1 MTHTNTNKNKQTSP
15 SEESIISYL
24 CENTNFLIE
33 NRSLLKEIMIP
44 HLLESNMS
52 SLIERQVE
60 ILREENSELE
70 NNFEKYKNTSMQKSI
85 LRKNIFNF
93 FLESYSVENVTEYT
107 KLVHLFFDRYFDAS
121 YIRMYIFDNKMQYKK
136 RNLSIERKDS
146 KLRFMFTEIF
156 SRSKPLCSSLQTE
169 QLQMLFDTDAE
180 KIQSNLLIPVEHS
193 GFECLLALGS
203 NKNGQF
209 GIGDDLD
216 LLVFVSKLA
225 VFKLKNLLID

>member
-1 MTHTNTNKNKQTSP
+1 MTHTYTNKNKQTLP

-24 CENTNFLIE
+24 RENTNFLIE

-44 HLLESNMS
+44 HLLGSNMS
-52 SLIERQVE
+52 SLIERQVA
-60 ILREENSELE
+60 ILREENSKLKD
-70 NNFEKYKNTSMQKSI
+70 NLEKYKNISNQKSI

-93 FLESYSVENVTEYT
+93 FIESSSVENFVEYT
-107 KLVHLFFDRYFDAS
+107 RLVHSFFDRYFDVS
-121 YIRMYIFDNKMQYKK
+121 YIRVYMFDNKMQYKK
-136 RNLSIERKDS
+136 GNISFERKDS
-146 KLRFMFTEIF
+146 KLRLMFTEIF
-156 SRSKPLCSSLQTE
+156 TRNKPLCSSLQTE
-169 QLQMLFDTDAE
+169 QLQMLFDNDAE
-180 KIQSNLLIPVEHS
+180 KLQSNLLIPIEHS